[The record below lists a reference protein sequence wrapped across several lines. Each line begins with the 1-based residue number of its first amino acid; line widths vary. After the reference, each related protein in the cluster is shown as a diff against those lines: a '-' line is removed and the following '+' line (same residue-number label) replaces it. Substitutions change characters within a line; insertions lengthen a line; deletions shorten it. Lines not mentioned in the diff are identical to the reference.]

1 MQPESQDGDAGETG
15 GGEAARGSEAAI
27 AGAMPRRAVG
37 GIVHSYQRYDPMKFP
52 SPTAEPD
59 GSLANAAMEH
69 MLEFGSLDGLTEEQ
83 LANAIRLDPSMF
95 PRLGPSL
102 GSIERMLRERRAK
115 ILATYETK
123 AAQDAAGRRF
133 ADAAG
138 KAEAPGQFR
147 DVFERA
153 VRERQIRD
161 LERLWYRQRQES
173 SPFAKDLLR
182 VIEALSNAYEI
193 DAMADTYAF
202 TGRTE
207 LDVAGALEVK
217 AELEAIDEL
226 LKQIEEAKKT
236 ARLAIVDMD
245 ALEQFADPD
254 AVAELN
260 EIARQIQEHVREMA
274 RQQGLEKA
282 GEGLRLTPKA
292 MRIFQRSVLALLF
305 SELQASRSG
314 RHDAGVSG
322 DGPVETSRTRPFE
335 FGDSAS
341 QLDIGQSIVNAAAR
355 EVTQAGG
362 REAVDEDGARPMARP
377 IAGPMARPRVRVRAE
392 DLEVHR
398 TRVNPMCATA
408 VLIDMSGSMR
418 HGGQYVTSKR
428 MALALESLI
437 RTEFPGDY
445 LALFEVA
452 TTAALVPVGEVPAL
466 MPKPVSIRTPVVRLK
481 ADMSNPDVLLSRLPQ
496 HFTNLQHGMR
506 LARRVLA
513 SRDTPN
519 RQIIMITDG
528 LPTAHFEGSELF
540 MLYPPDPR
548 TERETM
554 REAAACAREG
564 ITINVFL
571 VPSWSQSSEDI
582 AFAHRLAESTRG
594 RVFFTAG
601 RDVDRFVVWDYV
613 SNRRRILG

>member
-1 MQPESQDGDAGETG
+1 MQPQSQDGDASKAGSG
-15 GGEAARGSEAAI
+15 GAGSSAQGA
-27 AGAMPRRAVG
+27 AGAGDAGRVQRRAVG
-37 GIVHSYQRYDPMKFP
+37 GIVHSYQRYDPTKFP

-115 ILATYETK
+115 ILATYETN
-123 AAQDAAGRRF
+123 AARDAAGRGF

-147 DVFERA
+147 DAFERA

-193 DAMADTYAF
+193 DAMADRYAF

-226 LKQIEEAKKT
+226 LKQIEEAKTT

-305 SELQASRSG
+305 AELQASRSG

-355 EVTQAGG
+355 EVTRAGG
-362 REAVDEDGARPMARP
+362 RDAVGGDAARPMVRDGAH
-377 IAGPMARPRVRVRAE
+377 PRVRVRTE

-418 HGGQYVTSKR
+418 HGGQYVNSKR

-481 ADMSNPDVLLSRLPQ
+481 ADMSDPDVLLSRLPQ

-513 SRDTPN
+513 LRDTPN